1 MKRSFILVLAV
12 AAAVLAAGCGKN
24 PLIGKWT
31 GSSTLQGV
39 PVNATLS
46 LAKDGTFFL
55 EQKIEYGVMKLDSTQ
70 KGTWVENE
78 GNLDFTV
85 TEITAA
91 GKKQPMKEP
100 LKQSQAYKLEK
111 DTLTISP
118 GHGLPDVAMTRVKE

>member
-12 AAAVLAAGCGKN
+12 AAAVLTSGCNKN

-31 GSSTLQGV
+31 GSTTVQMV
-39 PVNATLS
+39 PVNVTLD
-46 LAKDGTFFL
+46 LAKDGTFQL
-55 EQKIEYGVMKLDSTQ
+55 EQKIEYGVVKMVSAQ

-85 TEITAA
+85 TEISTA

-100 LKQSQAYKLEK
+100 LKQSQAYKIDK

-118 GHGLPDVAMTRVKE
+118 GGGLGDVALTRVKE

>member
-1 MKRSFILVLAV
+1 MKRTFILVLAV
-12 AAAVLAAGCGKN
+12 AAAVLVAGCGKN

-31 GSSTLQGV
+31 GSATVQMV
-39 PVNATLS
+39 PVNITLD

-55 EQKIEYGVMKLDSTQ
+55 EQKIEYGVVKMNSTQ
-70 KGTWVENE
+70 KGTWIENE

-85 TEITAA
+85 TEVTAA

-100 LKQSQAYKLEK
+100 IKQSQAYKIDK

-118 GHGLPDVAMTRVKE
+118 GGGLGDVALTRVKE